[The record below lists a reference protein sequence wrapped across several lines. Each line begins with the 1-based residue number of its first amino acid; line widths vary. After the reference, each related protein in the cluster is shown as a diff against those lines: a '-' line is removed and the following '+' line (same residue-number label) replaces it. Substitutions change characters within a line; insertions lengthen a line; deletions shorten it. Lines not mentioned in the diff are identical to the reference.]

1 MIFRNEKI
9 TKICNNF
16 ELFIDGTKLER
27 VEKEFET
34 IFFKFVGVYLD
45 ETLNW
50 DYHINHVNNKLSS
63 SIYAMSNMFLLIIY
77 IKTS

>member
-1 MIFRNEKI
+1 M

-34 IFFKFVGVYLD
+34 KIFKFVGVHLD
-45 ETLNW
+45 ETLN
-50 DYHINHVNNKLSS
+50 
-63 SIYAMSNMFLLIIY
+63 
-77 IKTS
+77 